1 MGNSYLDEFQYD
13 LLSRSVI
20 DISILEPLYTKILNK
35 ESYILSLNDNS
46 QVPFKNVNTNNIT
59 KFHRYY
65 NLMDFGFEEMDVFV
79 STIKK
84 MIFELFGWEHFY
96 LKTWANVFRKGDFL
110 GLHKHMG
117 NNGNKIF
124 PYAISGH
131 CVLYSSHPSYT
142 TFLFKKQKNSVHDSS
157 LREVD
162 IDNVPGEIVLF
173 SSYVEHEFKQW
184 DGDLRIGIAFDI
196 NNEPDA
202 DKKWL
207 SDGQFR
213 YV

>member
-1 MGNSYLDEFQYD
+1 
-13 LLSRSVI
+13 
-20 DISILEPLYTKILNK
+20 
-35 ESYILSLNDNS
+35 
-46 QVPFKNVNTNNIT
+46 
-59 KFHRYY
+59 
-65 NLMDFGFEEMDVFV
+65 MDFGFEEMDIFV

-96 LKTWANVFRKGDFL
+96 LKTWANVFRNGDFL

-131 CVLYSSHPSYT
+131 CMLYSTHPCYT

-157 LREVD
+157 LNEID
-162 IDNVPGEIVLF
+162 INNIPGEIVLF

-184 DGDLRIGIAFDI
+184 FGDLRIGIAFDI

>member
-1 MGNSYLDEFQYD
+1 MENSYLDEFQYD
-13 LLSRSVI
+13 LIGRSMV
-20 DISILEPLYTKILNK
+20 DISILEPLYQKILNK
-35 ESYILSLNDNS
+35 ENYILSLNDNS
-46 QVPFKNVNTNNIT
+46 QVPFKNANQNNIT

-65 NLMDFGFEEMDVFV
+65 NLMDFGFVEMGVVV
-79 STIKK
+79 SEIKK

-96 LKTWANVFRKGDFL
+96 LKTWANVFRSGDFL

-117 NNGNKIF
+117 NNDSKIF

-131 CVLYSSHPSYT
+131 CMLYTSHPCYT

-157 LREVD
+157 LKEID
-162 IDNVPGEIVLF
+162 IDNIPGEIVLF

-184 DGDLRIGIAFDI
+184 DGDLRVGIAFDI